1 MALLIR
7 NFLCRLIA
15 HHLLL
20 LAVQICFFFFLLL
33 SLVSR
38 YLLVNRS
45 SPSGKVFALLGGLDQ
60 ILKKSN
66 IGLDYN
72 MGLGQRV
79 RQIN

>member
-15 HHLLL
+15 EHLLL
-20 LAVQICFFFFLLL
+20 LAFQKKNSSDSR
-33 SLVSR
+33 SLV
-38 YLLVNRS
+38 VNRS
-45 SPSGKVFALLGGLDQ
+45 SPCGKVFALLGGLDQ